1 MKTLSAQI
9 GFLIGAISYYSY
21 STDLAVLE
29 IWGTLNVGYLYRL
42 FQTKILK
49 L

>member
-9 GFLIGAISYYSY
+9 GFLIGAISYYSH

-29 IWGTLNVGYLYRL
+29 IWVTLNVGYFYRL
-42 FQTKILK
+42 IQTKYFK